1 MEEIF
6 LIEVV
11 SYQACV
17 CDRRE
22 GPVVIQID
30 NLNKLPV
37 QVYYNHVIE
46 NNLHK
51 QQCRFSYLGHVNK
64 IQFKKKYI
72 SIQALVNVGYKHT
85 PYNYKFFNYS
95 WTILQYQKVHFF
107 FSKALLAKFSG
118 YMGLLSLLK
127 Y

>member
-11 SYQACV
+11 SYQACA

-37 QVYYNHVIE
+37 QVYYN
-46 NNLHK
+46 
-51 QQCRFSYLGHVNK
+51 
-64 IQFKKKYI
+64 
-72 SIQALVNVGYKHT
+72 NVYKSC
-85 PYNYKFFNYS
+85 NRES
-95 WTILQYQKVHFF
+95 
-107 FSKALLAKFSG
+107 A
-118 YMGLLSLLK
+118 
-127 Y
+127 